1 MEDVAEHGTSHHSK
15 VVIRMNDNL
24 QHPSG
29 TRRIA
34 WVDYGKGLAILLVFW
49 GHTICPEPIRIFFYA
64 FRIPLFYALSGFV
77 FSIRRYQSFSAFIW
91 RKFRTLI
98 VPGIFFGCIIKICQY
113 VRAIIRGEKPVSPV
127 QTLVGVFTELRGGP
141 YEFLPWFF
149 LSLFVIEIVAY
160 WFVRKSLSQGATVI
174 LAVIAA
180 ITGYCYGTYVGRT
193 VPWCL
198 DTALTGFF
206 FFVIGFIA
214 KSNWEKIER
223 FFTSRKINPALAY
236 ILLYG
241 CSGMM
246 SFCNIYFSK
255 TYLDV
260 YSNTFG
266 WFIFYLPAALFGIA
280 AVVTSLI
287 QLSRM
292 SGLKY
297 LKTALNYAGKNSL
310 IFYAMNHVLIYAWTD
325 LFEQGV
331 SSFGQT
337 TIGYTELWQG
347 LLIVFVSVLCCWP
360 ISAMMNRFFPVV
372 LGK

>member
-1 MEDVAEHGTSHHSK
+1 
-15 VVIRMNDNL
+15 
-24 QHPSG
+24 
-29 TRRIA
+29 
-34 WVDYGKGLAILLVFW
+34 
-49 GHTICPEPIRIFFYA
+49 
-64 FRIPLFYALSGFV
+64 
-77 FSIRRYQSFSAFIW
+77 
-91 RKFRTLI
+91 
-98 VPGIFFGCIIKICQY
+98 
-113 VRAIIRGEKPVSPV
+113 
-127 QTLVGVFTELRGGP
+127 
-141 YEFLPWFF
+141 
-149 LSLFVIEIVAY
+149 
-160 WFVRKSLSQGATVI
+160 
-174 LAVIAA
+174 
-180 ITGYCYGTYVGRT
+180 
-193 VPWCL
+193 
-198 DTALTGFF
+198 
-206 FFVIGFIA
+206 
-214 KSNWEKIER
+214 
-223 FFTSRKINPALAY
+223 
-236 ILLYG
+236 
-241 CSGMM
+241 MM

-266 WFIFYLPAALFGIA
+266 WFIVYLPAALFGIA

-360 ISAMMNRFFPVV
+360 I
-372 LGK
+372 